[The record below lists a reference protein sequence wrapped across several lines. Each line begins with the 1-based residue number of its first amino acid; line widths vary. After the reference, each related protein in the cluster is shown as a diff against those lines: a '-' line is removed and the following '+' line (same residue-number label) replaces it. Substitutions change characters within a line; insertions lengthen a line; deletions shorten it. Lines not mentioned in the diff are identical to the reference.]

1 MASYRQ
7 YCPIARA
14 TEILAERWSLLIV
27 RNLMF
32 GATTFSGIA
41 QGVPTMSRSMLTKRL
56 RELEQA
62 GVITS
67 TPKPNG
73 QGSTYALT
81 DAGADLVGVVDSLG
95 RWAEAWVEVLPE
107 HTDPGF
113 ALWAW
118 CQVQLNRDALPAG
131 RVVVHFE
138 FPDERVATDFSGS
151 SFKRA
156 APRYALPTP
165 GVNPSFGW
173 SPGRLRLSTGTVGSC
188 RGPVPSAPARS
199 PSPATAHSC
208 EPSRPGTRARRS
220 WLEQHPVVG
229 VGTRYLRIRAGW
241 SGGAVCRAGRAGCVS
256 GAISIWVVVLP
267 NGTSTRSPLEEPW
280 WVGE

>member
-14 TEILAERWSLLIV
+14 SEILAERWNLLIV

-32 GATTFSGIA
+32 GATTFTGIA

-56 RELEQA
+56 RELERA

-67 TPKPNG
+67 SPKANG

-81 DAGADLVGVVDSLG
+81 DAGADLAGVIDSLG
-95 RWAEAWVEVLPE
+95 RWAETWVEVLPE

-118 CQVQLNRDALPAG
+118 CRVQLNHDVLPAR

-138 FPDERVATDFSGS
+138 FPDEQTGNRYFWLLVQDGGAEVCATDPGGEPELRVVARSAAFVDWHRGVLPWSRAVRRGEITVTGSGS
-151 SFKRA
+151 LVRA
-156 APRYALPTP
+156 FPTW
-165 GVNPSFGW
+165 NT
-173 SPGRLRLSTGTVGSC
+173 RQ
-188 RGPVPSAPARS
+188 PVLA
-199 PSPATAHSC
+199 
-208 EPSRPGTRARRS
+208 
-220 WLEQHPVVG
+220 
-229 VGTRYLRIRAGW
+229 
-241 SGGAVCRAGRAGCVS
+241 
-256 GAISIWVVVLP
+256 
-267 NGTSTRSPLEEPW
+267 
-280 WVGE
+280 

>member
-32 GATTFSGIA
+32 GATTFSAIA

-56 RELEQA
+56 RELERA

-67 TPKPNG
+67 SPKPNG

-95 RWAEAWVEVLPE
+95 RWAERWVEVMPE

-118 CQVQLNRDALPAG
+118 CRVQLNHGALPAG

-138 FPDERVATDFSGS
+138 FPDEREGNRYFWLLVQDGGAEVCATD
-151 SFKRA
+151 
-156 APRYALPTP
+156 P
-165 GVNPSFGW
+165 GGEPE
-173 SPGRLRLSTGTVGSC
+173 LRV
-188 RGPVPSAPARS
+188 VARS
-199 PSPATAHSC
+199 AAFVDWHRGVLSW
-208 EPSRPGTRARRS
+208 SRAVRS
-220 WLEQHPVVG
+220 GEI
-229 VGTRYLRIRAGW
+229 T
-241 SGGAVCRAGRAGCVS
+241 VS
-256 GAISIWVVVLP
+256 GNRSLVRAFPTWNTRTPVLA
-267 NGTSTRSPLEEPW
+267 
-280 WVGE
+280 

>member
-41 QGVPTMSRSMLTKRL
+41 QGVPAMSRSMLTKRL
-56 RELEQA
+56 RELERA
-62 GVITS
+62 GVVIS

-81 DAGADLVGVVDSLG
+81 DAGADLVEVLDGLG
-95 RWAEAWVEVLPE
+95 RWAETWVEVLPE

-118 CQVQLNRDALPAG
+118 CRVQLNRDALPGG

-138 FPDERVATDFSGS
+138 FPDERAGNRFFWLLVQDGEAEVCTTD
-151 SFKRA
+151 
-156 APRYALPTP
+156 P
-165 GVNPSFGW
+165 GGEPE
-173 SPGRLRLSTGTVGSC
+173 LRV
-188 RGPVPSAPARS
+188 VARS
-199 PSPATAHSC
+199 AAFVDWHRGVLSWPRAVRRGDITVA
-208 EPSRPGTRARRS
+208 GTRSLVRAFPT
-220 WLEQHPVVG
+220 WN
-229 VGTRYLRIRAGW
+229 TRTPILA
-241 SGGAVCRAGRAGCVS
+241 
-256 GAISIWVVVLP
+256 
-267 NGTSTRSPLEEPW
+267 
-280 WVGE
+280 

>member
-41 QGVPTMSRSMLTKRL
+41 QGVPAMSRSMLTKRL
-56 RELEQA
+56 RELERA

-81 DAGADLVGVVDSLG
+81 DAGADLVEVVDSLG
-95 RWAEAWVEVLPE
+95 RWAETWVGVLPE

-118 CQVQLNRDALPAG
+118 CMVQLNREAMPAG

-138 FPDERVATDFSGS
+138 FPDERPGNRFFWLLVQDGGAEVCATD
-151 SFKRA
+151 
-156 APRYALPTP
+156 P
-165 GVNPSFGW
+165 GGEPE
-173 SPGRLRLSTGTVGSC
+173 LRV
-188 RGPVPSAPARS
+188 VARS
-199 PSPATAHSC
+199 AAFVDWHRGVLSW
-208 EPSRPGTRARRS
+208 SRAVRNGEITVTGSRSLVRAFPTWNARTPI
-220 WLEQHPVVG
+220 L
-229 VGTRYLRIRAGW
+229 A
-241 SGGAVCRAGRAGCVS
+241 
-256 GAISIWVVVLP
+256 
-267 NGTSTRSPLEEPW
+267 
-280 WVGE
+280 

>member
-32 GATTFSGIA
+32 GATTFSAIA

-67 TPKPNG
+67 TAKPNG
-73 QGSTYALT
+73 HGSTYALT
-81 DAGADLVGVVDSLG
+81 AAGADLVEVVDSLG
-95 RWAEAWVEVLPE
+95 RWAETWVEVLPE

-118 CQVQLNRDALPAG
+118 CTVQLNRKALPPG

-138 FPDERVATDFSGS
+138 FPDERAGNRFFWLLVHDGNAEVCATD
-151 SFKRA
+151 
-156 APRYALPTP
+156 P
-165 GVNPSFGW
+165 GGEPD
-173 SPGRLRLSTGTVGSC
+173 LRV
-188 RGPVPSAPARS
+188 VARS
-199 PSPATAHSC
+199 AAFVDWHRGALAWSKALRSGDITITG
-208 EPSRPGTRARRS
+208 SRSLVRAFPTWNTRA
-220 WLEQHPVVG
+220 PV
-229 VGTRYLRIRAGW
+229 LA
-241 SGGAVCRAGRAGCVS
+241 
-256 GAISIWVVVLP
+256 
-267 NGTSTRSPLEEPW
+267 
-280 WVGE
+280 